1 MTAGCEG
8 TVKSSAV
15 IDRHYRHKYRVVG
28 ANRYRLAETLDNWLV
43 NWLEKIIAAKDDEI
57 FAAKKRVREFR
68 ALAEERRDFRDFA
81 VAIQRSD
88 RVRIIAETKKASPSA
103 GVIEANYDPVETAKN
118 YEANGADA
126 ISALT
131 EQNYFDGKPGH
142 LTAARQAIALPI
154 LRKDFIID
162 KAQVFESVAI
172 GADALL
178 LIVAALKP
186 EQLSVLHHVAMTHKM
201 SVLVEVHTRDEIG
214 MAVDAGAKIIGI
226 NNRDLSTLEVDLATT
241 EKLLPEIPQGIT
253 IVSESGIRTM
263 ANLKRMAAYPIDAIL
278 VGEGLMRGEISIEGL

>member
-1 MTAGCEG
+1 M
-8 TVKSSAV
+8 
-15 IDRHYRHKYRVVG
+15 
-28 ANRYRLAETLDNWLV
+28 
-43 NWLEKIIAAKDDEI
+43 NWLEKIIAAKSDEI
-57 FAAKKRVREFR
+57 VAVKKRVREMR

-81 VAIQRSD
+81 AAIQRSD

-126 ISALT
+126 ISVLT
-131 EQNYFDGKPGH
+131 EQNYFDGKPEH
-142 LTAARQAIALPI
+142 LTAVCQAIALPV

-162 KAQVFESVAI
+162 EAQVLESVAI

-186 EQLSVLHHVAMTHKM
+186 EQLSALHHVATTHKM
-201 SVLVEVHTRDEIG
+201 SVLVEVHTRDEIEL
-214 MAVDAGAKIIGI
+214 AVDGGAKIIGI
-226 NNRDLSTLEVDLATT
+226 NNRNLETLEVDLATT

-263 ANLKRMAAYPIDAIL
+263 ADLERMTAYPIDALL
-278 VGEGLMRGEISIEGL
+278 VGEGLMRGEISIEDL